1 MNYTGNVDYK
11 SIKDKQFMT
20 ADSENV
26 SEIVKKLNEQNI
38 QFSVRYDDVKMTVTF
53 NKSDFSKVNEILKS
67 AAAAQGKSSR
77 HTQTQGNV
85 MEKIPGA
92 EEIERMHRNIEQNK
106 EEMKRFEADL
116 KKLLSGDK
124 KIASSPLLVG
134 KTPASLAICG
144 ADGNL
149 DMTITKKVIE
159 KCMRPETRDED
170 GRLIGKT
177 GHGLR
182 DSEILSAM
190 MELHN
195 PTMILNGKHD
205 NSLVVLTE
213 IKDTKNR
220 NIVVAIDLSQNDGFR
235 CVNNIRSLYGRDNL
249 SMFLEQNMKDG
260 KIIAVN
266 KEKANRLLHSIGK
279 SYPKENTT
287 ISFDNSI
294 AYTTA
299 NVKYPNQEN
308 HVNLDKMS
316 LENHSADKTTEQLV
330 QLQKMILEMQQ
341 EQQNINQQLNEQKAE
356 KPVQNADTAIDAKP
370 AVNNGEVK
378 PEHASLLPIIG
389 TKVIKHEQ
397 RIEELKDQ
405 RAAHEEKITDYQGRA
420 ERLTEKAER
429 LNATNQMLAELLARR
444 KMPAAVVN
452 SIRAL
457 IRANEVQAANIR
469 NNKLP
474 KLENKIGGRMT
485 KIESIDK
492 RINLRQCKINRYA
505 SLNSVIK
512 SFAHADRKEFSAFLD
527 ELHNNTIKMLNA
539 KIDVKTDNIIRLTE
553 LYKQSPVTAVA
564 AEVPMSLTRQ
574 KISRQKLIQKRNK
587 LMGVVIPYVSQ
598 PEQVQ
603 ENIMKQAEGIITNAA
618 KQESVT
624 PAEVAENVAL
634 SSVSLLPENL
644 IESPEKKI
652 LASFSYEAFNDH
664 DQMWDDQITYYAI
677 DGRFFSENESGY
689 NGSKEVEELTAEQVK
704 DGILTLMT
712 TGVNVK
718 TEDKQLMR
726 KLRED
731 PLKAVEELVES
742 GADTTGSIT
751 DNELPEKNEPTKSK
765 DSSEMFAEIAKLMNM
780 SVSQIES
787 RPKDIQNLLVSI
799 YKDNFESSPQE
810 LQEKLSAVMNP
821 DVRTEEAI
829 DKRLETRNG
838 LVSAELTNGE
848 TVHFRLNEQIT
859 AQQALETL
867 ANAERPFI
875 ALREIGKQVDEMQAA
890 GFEQSDRCGYSI
902 TANFNDKSAK
912 IYEING
918 GNGGI
923 SEENRT
929 DSNVSFTHLDLND
942 FRNNPLKTT
951 EELVEGNANMIDG
964 IINNEPP
971 KKDEPKQEQPKEEK
985 PQGFTFSLAQ
995 LKRNA
1000 KRISQQKQEQPKDER
1015 KPPDHGGL

>member
-474 KLENKIGGRMT
+474 KLEKKIGGRMT

-492 RINLRQCKINRYA
+492 RINLRQSKIDRYV
-505 SLNSVIK
+505 SLNNVIT
-512 SFAHADRKEFSAFLD
+512 SFTHADRKQFSASLD
-527 ELHNNTIKMLNA
+527 DLHNNTIKMLNA
-539 KIDVKTDNIIRLTE
+539 KIDVRTDNIVKLTE
-553 LYKQSPVTAVA
+553 FYKQSPIRA
-564 AEVPMSLTRQ
+564 AAADVPMRLTRQ

-587 LMGVVIPYVSQ
+587 LMGVIIPYASQ
-598 PEQVQ
+598 SEQVQ
-603 ENIMKQAEGIITNAA
+603 KNVMKQAEEIITNAA
-618 KQESVT
+618 KQESVA
-624 PAEVAENVAL
+624 PAEVAENVVL
-634 SSVSLLPENL
+634 SAVPLLPEHS
-644 IESPEKKI
+644 IEVP
-652 LASFSYEAFNDH
+652 D
-664 DQMWDDQITYYAI
+664 T
-677 DGRFFSENESGY
+677 R
-689 NGSKEVEELTAEQVK
+689 KEEMDRL
-704 DGILTLMT
+704 
-712 TGVNVK
+712 
-718 TEDKQLMR
+718 
-726 KLRED
+726 
-731 PLKAVEELVES
+731 
-742 GADTTGSIT
+742 
-751 DNELPEKNEPTKSK
+751 LPE
-765 DSSEMFAEIAKLMNM
+765 IATVMDM
-780 SVSQIES
+780 SVSQLES
-787 RPKDIQNLLVSI
+787 KPRDLRDILILDYTN
-799 YKDNFESSPQE
+799 NFESTPEEIQE
-810 LQEKLSAVMNP
+810 SLAQLMNP

-829 DKRLETRNG
+829 DKRFEARNG

-890 GFEQSDRCGYSI
+890 VFEQSDRCGYSI
-902 TANFNDKSAK
+902 TANFNDKSAT

-918 GNGGI
+918 GKGGI
-923 SEENRT
+923 SEIDRT
-929 DSNVSFTHLDLND
+929 DDNVSFVHVDLND
-942 FRNNPLKTT
+942 YSKNNPMKTT

-971 KKDEPKQEQPKEEK
+971 KKEEPKREPPKEEK
-985 PQGFTFSLAQ
+985 PQGFTFSLSQ

-1000 KRISQQKQEQPKDER
+1000 KRISQQKSEQPKDER
-1015 KPPDHGGL
+1015 KTPDHGAL

>member
-718 TEDKQLMR
+718 TEDKNLSKAKLTLTTSCR
-726 KLRED
+726 KKSRRNRKTRKKRYL
-731 PLKAVEELVES
+731 
-742 GADTTGSIT
+742 
-751 DNELPEKNEPTKSK
+751 LPFPTKH
-765 DSSEMFAEIAKLMNM
+765 
-780 SVSQIES
+780 
-787 RPKDIQNLLVSI
+787 
-799 YKDNFESSPQE
+799 
-810 LQEKLSAVMNP
+810 
-821 DVRTEEAI
+821 
-829 DKRLETRNG
+829 
-838 LVSAELTNGE
+838 LT
-848 TVHFRLNEQIT
+848 IM
-859 AQQALETL
+859 
-867 ANAERPFI
+867 I
-875 ALREIGKQVDEMQAA
+875 
-890 GFEQSDRCGYSI
+890 RCGTI
-902 TANFNDKSAK
+902 
-912 IYEING
+912 
-918 GNGGI
+918 
-923 SEENRT
+923 R
-929 DSNVSFTHLDLND
+929 
-942 FRNNPLKTT
+942 
-951 EELVEGNANMIDG
+951 
-964 IINNEPP
+964 
-971 KKDEPKQEQPKEEK
+971 
-985 PQGFTFSLAQ
+985 
-995 LKRNA
+995 
-1000 KRISQQKQEQPKDER
+1000 
-1015 KPPDHGGL
+1015 